1 MVQGCKGKS
10 TFVKVS
16 KESFNSSVE
25 EHHSSAEPTN
35 FRKAAKMLNLK
46 GHKKSTTLLFPNDSS
61 SSCKSSTLSIYSQ
74 SYALATKKWKICEKV
89 EMVTS
94 SVENLIND
102 QGETVIRLL
111 KVAFARGKK
120 SSKANKWCLTFSAK
134 WLTRWVWKEL
144 SVNLSLKSRGQNTL
158 NWWQY
163 LIAIYCCVNWR
174 PEYLMMDDRCC

>member
-1 MVQGCKGKS
+1 
-10 TFVKVS
+10 
-16 KESFNSSVE
+16 
-25 EHHSSAEPTN
+25 
-35 FRKAAKMLNLK
+35 MLNPK

-111 KVAFARGKK
+111 KVAFSRGKK
-120 SSKANKWCLTFSAK
+120 SSKANKWCLRFSAK
-134 WLTRWVWKEL
+134 RLTRWVWKEL
-144 SVNLSLKSRGQNTL
+144 SVNLSLKSRGKNCLTSLLSFTRWSTKKQSFKRGEMQMNDFKKKKRFFFSHYVL
-158 NWWQY
+158 AQSEMYWS
-163 LIAIYCCVNWR
+163 
-174 PEYLMMDDRCC
+174 D